1 MGKKID
7 NFILNAKRR
16 IKQAI
21 VPILL
26 SFFAGLTIGLLSYY
40 FNHNV
45 MLSGVITLG
54 VGFIAYV
61 IFDSMTM
68 VTEMGWM

>member
-7 NFILNAKRR
+7 DFVINAKRR
-16 IKQAI
+16 IRQVV
-21 VPILL
+21 VPITL
-26 SFFAGLTIGLLSYY
+26 SFFAGLTIGLLAYY

-45 MLSGVITLG
+45 MLSAVITLAI
-54 VGFIAYV
+54 GFISYV